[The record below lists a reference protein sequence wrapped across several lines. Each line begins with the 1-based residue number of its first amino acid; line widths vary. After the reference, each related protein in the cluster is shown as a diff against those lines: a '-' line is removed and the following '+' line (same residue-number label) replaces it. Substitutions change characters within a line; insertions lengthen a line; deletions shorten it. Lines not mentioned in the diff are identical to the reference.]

1 MAKAKGAAAQ
11 RRPRSSRSL
20 GGLSGSG
27 SAALASARRR
37 RLAVVHVDCG
47 VEDNYLFSY
56 LSDEQCMGIFVRTLA
71 PLPTGTHLRLRFPG
85 ITRLAPPA
93 SAVPGKLARLS
104 LLPDDADLD
113 VELEELDVELELE
126 RTVELDV
133 ELGAALRGLGEAA
146 PSLGSAIALEGEV
159 IWVNA
164 YRPSEKDNLHPG
176 MGVRFVA
183 LDAPT
188 RARLMVLVGRFAYI

>member
-1 MAKAKGAAAQ
+1 MAKAKGAAAL
-11 RRPRSSRSL
+11 RRPRSARSL

-37 RLAVVHVDCG
+37 RLAVVTVDCSL
-47 VEDNYLFSY
+47 EDNYLFSY
-56 LSDEQCMGIFVRTLA
+56 LNDEQSLGIFVRTLA
-71 PLPTGTHLRLRFPG
+71 PPPAGAHVRVRFSSPG
-85 ITRLAPPA
+85 GALATAKLTRL
-93 SAVPGKLARLS
+93 SV
-104 LLPDDADLD
+104 LPDDAEPDAD
-113 VELEELDVELELE
+113 FDELDTDLEVD
-126 RTVELDV
+126 RTAELDA
-133 ELGAALRGLGEAA
+133 ELGGITTIE
-146 PSLGSAIALEGEV
+146 LEGEV

-183 LDAPT
+183 IDAPT

>member
-20 GGLSGSG
+20 GDLSGSG

-37 RLAVVHVDCG
+37 RLAVIHVDCG

-56 LSDEQCMGIFVRTLA
+56 LSDEHCMGIFVRTLA

-85 ITRLAPPA
+85 ITRVAPLPPVAPA
-93 SAVPGKLARLS
+93 KLARLS
-104 LLPDDADLD
+104 ILPDD
-113 VELEELDVELELE
+113 VELERDLDDREADLQLE
-126 RTVELDV
+126 RTAQLDV
-133 ELGAALRGLGEAA
+133 ELGAALRGLDEAA
-146 PSLGSAIALEGEV
+146 PSLGSAIELEGEV
-159 IWVNA
+159 IWINA